1 MTTYSQH
8 DGMVI
13 VDGQFTSA
21 KVQRVVAAI
30 KDYEPRLDVQWVPPT
45 ERKDNEAAFRIVY
58 NQEGQPPYILFFVHK
73 DEDFDE
79 RVLLRI
85 IANDQRTANGKP
97 KFSELVAWEETQKLL
112 AKQAY
117 LDQMEEAED
126 MAKVFLRSKLH
137 TFNFGNGVVL
147 KDGIPGNA
155 AMQDDMGRDK
165 RIPRR

>member
-1 MTTYSQH
+1 
-8 DGMVI
+8 
-13 VDGQFTSA
+13 
-21 KVQRVVAAI
+21 
-30 KDYEPRLDVQWVPPT
+30 
-45 ERKDNEAAFRIVY
+45 
-58 NQEGQPPYILFFVHK
+58 LFFVRN

-97 KFSELVAWEETQKLL
+97 KYSELVAWETTQKLL

-117 LDQMEEAED
+117 LDRMEEAAD
-126 MAKVFLRSKLH
+126 MTAVFLRSKLH

-155 AMQDDMGRDK
+155 AVQDDMGRDK